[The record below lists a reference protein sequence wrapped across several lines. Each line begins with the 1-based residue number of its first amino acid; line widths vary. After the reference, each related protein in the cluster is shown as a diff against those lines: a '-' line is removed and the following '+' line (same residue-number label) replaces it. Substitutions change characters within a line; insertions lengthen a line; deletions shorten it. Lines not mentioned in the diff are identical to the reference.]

1 MYVLFSFSES
11 SLDESYGSVTS
22 FSDLNDSTSSF
33 SSTVPVFASPLS
45 RQCSQPAKVPV
56 FNKDSDFK
64 AEDSSYEEILKRN
77 VKLWKVTQARV
88 EERDSLFEEDSEG
101 EPIDNE

>member
-1 MYVLFSFSES
+1 M
-11 SLDESYGSVTS
+11 
-22 FSDLNDSTSSF
+22 
-33 SSTVPVFASPLS
+33 
-45 RQCSQPAKVPV
+45 
-56 FNKDSDFK
+56 FNKDSDFQ

-77 VKLWKVTQARV
+77 VKLWKVTQAHA